1 MASRKDYVATAA
13 VIRRVK
19 NRKEKGRL
27 VLQFEKIFKAD
38 NPRFDTSKFRTAC
51 GYTYKQRKSGVASKW
66 GFFDS
71 MRDILTL
78 KDI

>member
-19 NRKEKGRL
+19 NHKEKGRL

-38 NPRFDTSKFRTAC
+38 NPKFDFVKFRKAC
-51 GYTYKQRKSGVASKW
+51 GYSYRQRTSGVASKW
-66 GFFDS
+66 GFFDT
-71 MRDILTL
+71 MRDILSL